1 MYSIQKLKP
10 DRNFYG
16 LLIPFAVLAIGAL
29 FGFLF
34 SLKAAFYFVS
44 VFFCI
49 YALYSLLTFVR
60 TRNTGFIVVSL
71 YQISVAAMAF
81 LAPDRI
87 GGPRDPEMI
96 FLMFLILFFLVWMI
110 ILLLT
115 KKMKWRGREIL
126 EMAAGPVE
134 DTGSGYTTRP
144 LPAGKTEFTQKQII
158 QFAEFA
164 RRNLI
169 AVPYIGKE
177 KVVFVPVTAWR
188 EFPFIMGF
196 KSDYTDE
203 TWVAFDFNGDV
214 SVNISHRDYLNY
226 NEELS
231 FDQLCESMG
240 NLFVDFIEMY
250 KRGEGT
256 RIIDRMNAT
265 GVSPFS

>member
-16 LLIPFAVLAIGAL
+16 LLLPFAVLAIGAL

-34 SLKAAFYFVS
+34 SIEAAFYFVA

-49 YALYSLLTFVR
+49 YALYSFLTFVR
-60 TRNTGFIVVSL
+60 TRNTGFIIVSL
-71 YQISVAAMAF
+71 YQVSVGAMAF
-81 LAPDRI
+81 LMPDRI
-87 GGPRDPEMI
+87 GGPRDPEI
-96 FLMFLILFFLVWMI
+96 LFLMFLILFFLVWII
-110 ILLLT
+110 ILFFT

-144 LPAGKTEFTQKQII
+144 LPAGKTEFSQRQII
-158 QFAEFA
+158 QFAQFA
-164 RRNLI
+164 RRHLI
-169 AVPYIGKE
+169 AVPYMGKD
-177 KVVFVPVTAWR
+177 KVVFVPITAWR
-188 EFPFIMGF
+188 EFPFIMGL

-231 FDQLCESMG
+231 FDKLCESLG
-240 NLFVDFIEMY
+240 NLFIEFIVIFQ
-250 KRGEGT
+250 RGEGT
-256 RIIDRMNAT
+256 RIIDRMNT
-265 GVSPFS
+265 IGVSPFS

>member
-34 SLKAAFYFVS
+34 SLEAAFYFLA
-44 VFFCI
+44 VFFSV
-49 YALYSLLTFVR
+49 YALYSFFTFVR

-81 LAPDRI
+81 LMPERI
-87 GGPRDPEMI
+87 GGPRDPEII
-96 FLMFLILFFLVWMI
+96 FLLFLILFFLVWII
-110 ILLLT
+110 ILFLT
-115 KKMKWRGREIL
+115 KKTKWRGREIL

-134 DTGSGYTTRP
+134 DTGSGYTSRP
-144 LPAGKTEFTQKQII
+144 LPAGKTEFSRKQIM
-158 QFAEFA
+158 QFAQFA

-169 AVPYIGKE
+169 VVPYTGKD
-177 KVVFVPVTAWR
+177 KVVFVPVSAGR
-188 EFPFIMGF
+188 EFLFIMGF
-196 KSDYTDE
+196 KNDYTDE

-240 NLFVDFIEMY
+240 NLFIEFMEMFQ
-250 KRGEGT
+250 RGEGT